1 MKKPLSTKQQ
11 LVYGFIREYIE
22 RNKKSPTR
30 DEVRNFIGAKSIN
43 SISQYLEALESGGY
57 ISRRKHDKRNI
68 DLVEVINKNNAKI
81 QFVQVP
87 VVASVGCDDLSI
99 FAEDQADE
107 FLQVE
112 SSLIKNSNMIAVR
125 AVGNSMNDSGI
136 ENGDYVLIE
145 KNAEVKSGDKVV
157 AIIDG
162 MATLKRFETKE
173 NFVILWPES
182 KDEKYKPIVVD
193 QNFKLAG
200 KVISVIPRHFYND
213 VQIIPIIN
221 S

>member
-1 MKKPLSTKQQ
+1 MKKPLTTKQQ

-30 DEVRNFIGAKSIN
+30 DEIRSFIGVKSIN
-43 SISQYLEALESGGY
+43 SISQYLEALESSGY
-57 ISRRKHDKRNI
+57 ILRRKHDKRNI
-68 DLVEVINKNNAKI
+68 GLVEVINKNNAKI

-87 VVASVGCDDLSI
+87 VVASVGCDDLSV
-99 FAEDQADE
+99 FAEEQADE

-136 ENGDYVLIE
+136 ESGDYILIE
-145 KNAEVKSGDKVV
+145 KNAEIKSGDKVV

-162 MATLKRFETKE
+162 MATLKRLEKKE
-173 NFVILWPES
+173 KFAILWPES
-182 KDEKYKPIVVD
+182 KDEKYKPIVID
-193 QNFKLAG
+193 QNFRLAG